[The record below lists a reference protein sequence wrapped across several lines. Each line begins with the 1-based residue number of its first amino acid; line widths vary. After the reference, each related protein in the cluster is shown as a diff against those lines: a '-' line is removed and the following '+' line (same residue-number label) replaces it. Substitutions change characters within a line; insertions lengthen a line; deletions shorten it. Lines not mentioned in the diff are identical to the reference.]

1 MTTFKEIDIN
11 EYKKLLD
18 NMQHTYA
25 KTFNNIELLHN
36 FEENVNNK
44 NIDSIIK
51 DKEILEKEDKYIDKL
66 SDKLSEKISNS
77 NINNNNIIPHDDKK
91 KYVFLNTHDY
101 YSKNPKDVLNYI
113 RKIYI
118 KSNIGYDN
126 IYKPRPKTVNIS
138 LGNIIKKI
146 ENDNKISNEL
156 KDDFINAYNNIP
168 NKTSIQ
174 FHNKYYREYVMGP
187 VERYYKEKDDEADD
201 EKSIIVPVGDK
212 EDKSLKDELK
222 SNIGKTIV
230 RTLSGQ
236 GLNFDK
242 IKIDENLLK
251 KNILKVRY
259 INSNRKINNKILKED
274 YKISN
279 NMKNS
284 ILKNTGLNK
293 LSKNEYDV
301 YNTLQKY
308 RKKDDNL
315 QLLLSSYLAGN
326 ENKDLYNKI
335 NELLYKNYKNNI
347 INKKQYQN
355 IINYNYI
362 IYIMTELILNSNE
375 HKVDVNK
382 LRYEFKSPIRFDN
395 LFIPLTQAVFY
406 NFFHNVKQN
415 YEMKVKKDNT
425 FYNISL

>member
-44 NIDSIIK
+44 NIGTIIK
-51 DKEILEKEDKYIDKL
+51 DQETLEKEDKYIEKL

-77 NINNNNIIPHDDKK
+77 NINNNIIPHDDDKK
-91 KYVFLNTHDY
+91 KYIFLNTHDY
-101 YSKNPKDVLNYI
+101 YSKNPKDILNYI
-113 RKIYI
+113 KKIYI
-118 KSNIGYDN
+118 KSNIGYDK
-126 IYKPRPKTVNIS
+126 IYKPRPKTVNVS

-146 ENDNKISNEL
+146 ENDNNISNEL
-156 KDDFINAYNNIP
+156 KDDFIDAYNNIS

-174 FHNKYYREYVMGP
+174 FHNKYYREYVMEP
-187 VERYYKEKDDEADD
+187 VEKYYIEKNIDADD
-201 EKSIIVPVGDK
+201 ENSIIIPISDK
-212 EDKSLKDELK
+212 EEDKSLKDELK
-222 SNIGKTIV
+222 NNAIKTVVNTLTGK
-230 RTLSGQ
+230 
-236 GLNFDK
+236 GLNFDR

-259 INSNRKINNKILKED
+259 INSNRKINNKFLKED

-293 LSKNEYDV
+293 LTKNEYDV
-301 YNTLQKY
+301 YNILQKY
-308 RKKDDNL
+308 RKNNNNL
-315 QLLLSSYLAGN
+315 QLLISSYLAGN
-326 ENKDLYNKI
+326 KNKDLYNKI

-355 IINYNYI
+355 I
-362 IYIMTELILNSNE
+362 M
-375 HKVDVNK
+375 NK
-382 LRYEFKSPIRFDN
+382 L
-395 LFIPLTQAVFY
+395 
-406 NFFHNVKQN
+406 
-415 YEMKVKKDNT
+415 
-425 FYNISL
+425 

>member
-1 MTTFKEIDIN
+1 MTTFKEIDIK

-36 FEENVNNK
+36 FEENVNDK
-44 NIDSIIK
+44 NIGTIIK

-77 NINNNNIIPHDDKK
+77 NINNNIIPHDDKK

-101 YSKNPKDVLNYI
+101 YSKNPKDILNYI
-113 RKIYI
+113 KKVYI
-118 KSNIGYDN
+118 KSNIGYNN
-126 IYKPRPKTVNIS
+126 IYRPRSKTVNVS

-146 ENDNKISNEL
+146 ENDDKISNEL
-156 KDDFINAYNNIP
+156 KDDFIDAYNNIP

-174 FHNKYYREYVMGP
+174 FHNKYYREYVMEP
-187 VERYYKEKDDEADD
+187 VEKYYEEKDIDADD
-201 EKSIIVPVGDK
+201 EKSIIVPVSDK

-222 SNIGKTIV
+222 NNAIKTV
-230 RTLSGQ
+230 VNTLTGQ

-259 INSNRKINNKILKED
+259 INSNRKINNKFLKED

-293 LSKNEYDV
+293 LTKNEYDV

-308 RKKDDNL
+308 RKNNDNL

-326 ENKDLYNKI
+326 KSKDLYNKI

-355 IINYNYI
+355 I
-362 IYIMTELILNSNE
+362 M
-375 HKVDVNK
+375 DK
-382 LRYEFKSPIRFDN
+382 L
-395 LFIPLTQAVFY
+395 
-406 NFFHNVKQN
+406 
-415 YEMKVKKDNT
+415 
-425 FYNISL
+425 

>member
-25 KTFNNIELLHN
+25 KTFNNVELLHN
-36 FEENVNNK
+36 FEENINDK
-44 NIDSIIK
+44 NIGTIIK
-51 DKEILEKEDKYIDKL
+51 DREMSEKEDKYIDKL
-66 SDKLSEKISNS
+66 SNKLSEKISNS
-77 NINNNNIIPHDDKK
+77 NINNNNIIPQDDKK

-126 IYKPRPKTVNIS
+126 IYKPRPKTVNVS
-138 LGNIIKKI
+138 LGNIIRKI
-146 ENDNKISNEL
+146 ENDDKISNEL

-174 FHNKYYREYVMGP
+174 FHNKYYREYVMEP
-187 VERYYKEKDDEADD
+187 VEKYYEEKDIDVDD
-201 EKSIIVPVGDK
+201 EKSIIVPSS
-212 EDKSLKDELK
+212 DKSLKDELK
-222 SNIGKTIV
+222 NNAIKTV
-230 RTLSGQ
+230 VNTLSGQ

-259 INSNRKINNKILKED
+259 VNSNRKINNKFLKED

-308 RKKDDNL
+308 RKNNDNL

-326 ENKDLYNKI
+326 KSKDLYNKI

-347 INKKQYQN
+347 INKEQYQN
-355 IINYNYI
+355 I
-362 IYIMTELILNSNE
+362 M
-375 HKVDVNK
+375 NK
-382 LRYEFKSPIRFDN
+382 L
-395 LFIPLTQAVFY
+395 
-406 NFFHNVKQN
+406 
-415 YEMKVKKDNT
+415 
-425 FYNISL
+425 

>member
-18 NMQHTYA
+18 NMQHTSA

-36 FEENVNNK
+36 FEENVNNR
-44 NIDSIIK
+44 NIGTIIK
-51 DKEILEKEDKYIDKL
+51 DKEMLEKEDKYIDKL

-77 NINNNNIIPHDDKK
+77 NINNNNNNDIIQDKK

-101 YSKNPKDVLNYI
+101 YNKNPKDILNYI
-113 RKIYI
+113 KKIYI

-126 IYKPRPKTVNIS
+126 IYKPRSKTINLS

-146 ENDNKISNEL
+146 ENDDKISNEL
-156 KDDFINAYNNIP
+156 KDDFIDAYNNIP

-174 FHNKYYREYVMGP
+174 FHNKFYREYVMEP
-187 VERYYKEKDDEADD
+187 VEKYYIEKDIDADD
-201 EKSIIVPVGDK
+201 EKSIIVPVSDK
-212 EDKSLKDELK
+212 EKDKSLKDELI
-222 SNIGKTIV
+222 SNTLKTVNNVI
-230 RTLSGQ
+230 TGQ
-236 GLNFDK
+236 GLNFNK

-259 INSNRKINNKILKED
+259 LNSNRKINNKFLKED

-293 LSKNEYDV
+293 LTKNEYDV

-308 RKKDDNL
+308 RKNYDNL

-326 ENKDLYNKI
+326 KSEDLYNKI
-335 NELLYKNYKNNI
+335 NELLYKNYKNNT

-355 IINYNYI
+355 I
-362 IYIMTELILNSNE
+362 M
-375 HKVDVNK
+375 NK
-382 LRYEFKSPIRFDN
+382 L
-395 LFIPLTQAVFY
+395 
-406 NFFHNVKQN
+406 
-415 YEMKVKKDNT
+415 
-425 FYNISL
+425 

>member
-25 KTFNNIELLHN
+25 KTFNNVELLHN
-36 FEENVNNK
+36 FEENINDK
-44 NIDSIIK
+44 NIGTIIK
-51 DKEILEKEDKYIDKL
+51 DQESLQKEDKYIEKL
-66 SDKLSEKISNS
+66 SDKISSKISNS
-77 NINNNNIIPHDDKK
+77 NINNNNDVIQDKK

-101 YSKNPKDVLNYI
+101 YNKNPKDILNYI
-113 RKIYI
+113 KKIYI
-118 KSNIGYDN
+118 KSNIGYDK

-146 ENDNKISNEL
+146 ENDDKISNEL
-156 KDDFINAYNNIP
+156 KDGFIDAYNNIP

-174 FHNKYYREYVMGP
+174 FHNKFYREYVMEP
-187 VERYYKEKDDEADD
+187 VEKYYEEKDIDADD
-201 EKSIIVPVGDK
+201 EKSIIVPVSDK
-212 EDKSLKDELK
+212 EKDKSLKDELI
-222 SNIGKTIV
+222 SNTLKTVNNVI
-230 RTLSGQ
+230 TGQ
-236 GLNFDK
+236 GLNFNK

-259 INSNRKINNKILKED
+259 INSNRKINNKFLKED

-293 LSKNEYDV
+293 LTKNEYDV

-308 RKKDDNL
+308 RKNNDNL
-315 QLLLSSYLAGN
+315 QLLLSSYLVGN
-326 ENKDLYNKI
+326 KSKDLYNKI

-355 IINYNYI
+355 I
-362 IYIMTELILNSNE
+362 M
-375 HKVDVNK
+375 NK
-382 LRYEFKSPIRFDN
+382 L
-395 LFIPLTQAVFY
+395 
-406 NFFHNVKQN
+406 
-415 YEMKVKKDNT
+415 
-425 FYNISL
+425 

>member
-25 KTFNNIELLHN
+25 KTFNNVELLHN
-36 FEENVNNK
+36 FEENINDK
-44 NIDSIIK
+44 NIGTIIK
-51 DKEILEKEDKYIDKL
+51 DREMLEKEDKYIDKL
-66 SDKLSEKISNS
+66 SNKLSEKISNS
-77 NINNNNIIPHDDKK
+77 NINNNNNDIIQDKK

-101 YSKNPKDVLNYI
+101 YNKNPKDILNYI
-113 RKIYI
+113 KKIYI
-118 KSNIGYDN
+118 KSNIGYDK
-126 IYKPRPKTVNIS
+126 IYKPRPKTINVS
-138 LGNIIKKI
+138 LDNIIKKMK
-146 ENDNKISNEL
+146 NDDMISNEI
-156 KDDFINAYNNIP
+156 KDDFIEAYDNIP
-168 NKTSIQ
+168 NKTKIQ
-174 FHNKYYREYVMGP
+174 FHNKFYREYVMEP
-187 VERYYKEKDDEADD
+187 VEKYYEEKDIDADD
-201 EKSIIVPVGDK
+201 EKSIIVPVSDK
-212 EDKSLKDELK
+212 EEDKSLKDELK
-222 SNIGKTIV
+222 NNTIKTV
-230 RTLSGQ
+230 VNTLTGQ

-308 RKKDDNL
+308 RKNNDNL

-326 ENKDLYNKI
+326 KSKDLYNKI

-355 IINYNYI
+355 I
-362 IYIMTELILNSNE
+362 M
-375 HKVDVNK
+375 NK
-382 LRYEFKSPIRFDN
+382 L
-395 LFIPLTQAVFY
+395 
-406 NFFHNVKQN
+406 
-415 YEMKVKKDNT
+415 
-425 FYNISL
+425 

>member
-44 NIDSIIK
+44 NIETIIK
-51 DKEILEKEDKYIDKL
+51 DQEKLEKEDKYIEKL

-77 NINNNNIIPHDDKK
+77 NINNNIIPYDDKK
-91 KYVFLNTHDY
+91 KYIFLNTHDY
-101 YSKNPKDVLNYI
+101 YSKNPKDILNYI
-113 RKIYI
+113 KKIYI
-118 KSNIGYDN
+118 KSNIGYDK
-126 IYKPRPKTVNIS
+126 IYKPRPKTVNVS

-146 ENDNKISNEL
+146 ENDNNISNEL
-156 KDDFINAYNNIP
+156 KDDFIDAYNNIP

-174 FHNKYYREYVMGP
+174 FHNKYYREYVMEP
-187 VERYYKEKDDEADD
+187 VEKYYEEKDIDADD
-201 EKSIIVPVGDK
+201 EKSIIVPVSDK
-212 EDKSLKDELK
+212 EEDKSLKDELK
-222 SNIGKTIV
+222 NNAIKTV
-230 RTLSGQ
+230 VNTLSGQ

-242 IKIDENLLK
+242 INIDENLLK

-259 INSNRKINNKILKED
+259 INSNRKINNRFLKED

-293 LSKNEYDV
+293 LTKNEYNV
-301 YNTLQKY
+301 YNILQKY
-308 RKKDDNL
+308 RKNNNNL
-315 QLLLSSYLAGN
+315 QLLMSSYLAGN
-326 ENKDLYNKI
+326 KSKNLYNKI

-355 IINYNYI
+355 IIN
-362 IYIMTELILNSNE
+362 
-375 HKVDVNK
+375 K
-382 LRYEFKSPIRFDN
+382 L
-395 LFIPLTQAVFY
+395 
-406 NFFHNVKQN
+406 
-415 YEMKVKKDNT
+415 
-425 FYNISL
+425 